1 MEKGRFKRKR
11 RAALAAEVNY
21 ALLTAHFLMVLGV
34 RRSA

>member
-1 MEKGRFKRKR
+1 MEEGRRSESKR

-34 RRSA
+34 TGA